1 MAAAVLYYL
10 SVCLPVHSY
19 KYACIR
25 HISFWRTARHY
36 VAFQIG
42 YLLLTVLCRA
52 DDVNV
57 NDRHLRVV
65 HKVRLAPRGGRRSK
79 KVWFIKYVS
88 LQGEGGSLR
97 KCDNL

>member
-1 MAAAVLYYL
+1 MYKAYL
-10 SVCLPVHSY
+10 
-19 KYACIR
+19 I
-25 HISFWRTARHY
+25 WRTARHY

-88 LQGEGGSLR
+88 LQGEGGGLR